1 MFQKDGKWYK
11 LGGGTVTLHQPEHE
25 DPAVVGAAWVA
36 FFVRDAKLHLLQTNR
51 VKGLVKRYVQAV
63 PESNPDHAPIKA
75 CLKALTDNP
84 KISRYEFCNLVRL
97 TLSEKNCLK
106 VRYVLSK
113 LCLDCD
119 NFDKS
124 HNFPCSIPHKYFLSS
139 REFVRI

>member
-1 MFQKDGKWYK
+1 

-36 FFVRDAKLHLLQTNR
+36 YFVREAKLEHLQGQR

-97 TLSEKNCLK
+97 TLSEKNCNSRLSRRLLLVPKFQPLVFLK
-106 VRYVLSK
+106 G
-113 LCLDCD
+113 
-119 NFDKS
+119 DK
-124 HNFPCSIPHKYFLSS
+124 F
-139 REFVRI
+139 